1 MTQTPVAPRPRSGA
15 VAVAAG
21 IMFSRVFGLARQR
34 VIGHFLG
41 VGDAADALSAALRI
55 PNVLQNLL
63 GEGVLSASFVPV
75 YARLRAEGR
84 EEDAGRLA
92 RTVFAALALVCSLAV
107 LVGIALAPAMVDVI
121 AGGFAGEKREF
132 TVGLV
137 RLLFPGIALLVMSAW
152 CLGVL
157 NAHRKFFVSY
167 SAPVIW
173 NVAIIATLVFAAS
186 TSDTDGAARLV
197 AVGAVLGSLLQFAV
211 QLPWVARALPRARRG
226 GPALS
231 VDFRRVVANFLPV
244 VFGRGV
250 VQVSAWLD
258 TLIASWVMP
267 GATAVLLY
275 AQNISML
282 PVSVFGM
289 SVSASELTEMSGHGA
304 ATVESAIRDRMGKSL
319 RTIAFFVVPS
329 SATLLILGDVVAGAV
344 LQTGRFQRAD
354 TEWVWAVL
362 GGSAIGLLAG
372 TMGRLYN
379 SAWYSLHDTATP
391 VKIAMVRVTLTASVG
406 SVAALLLPGWLGI
419 DARWGVAA
427 LTATSGV
434 AAWVEYALLRAKLN
448 ARIGHTGLPRGFLP
462 RVWSAAFAAAGVGY
476 ALKLILLSMHPVLLG
491 VVVLGAVGVA
501 YFVVTYALG
510 VGESAEVI
518 GRLRARLRGPTGPS

>member
-1 MTQTPVAPRPRSGA
+1 MTPAPVAPRPRSGA

-21 IMFSRVFGLARQR
+21 ILLSRVFGLARQR
-34 VIGHFLG
+34 VVSHFLG

-107 LVGIALAPAMVDVI
+107 LVGIALAPAMVTVI
-121 AGGFAGEKREF
+121 AGGFASEKREF

-137 RLLFPGIALLVMSAW
+137 RLLFPGIGLLVMSAW

-157 NAHRKFFVSY
+157 NSHRKFFISY

-173 NVAIIATLVFAAS
+173 NVAIIATLLLGAS
-186 TSDTDGAARLV
+186 QGDADGAARLV
-197 AVGAVLGSLLQFAV
+197 AVAAVLGSLLQFAV
-211 QLPWVARALPRARRG
+211 QLPWVVRALPRPNAG
-226 GPALS
+226 GPAVS
-231 VDFRRVVANFLPV
+231 VEFRRVVANFLPV

-304 ATVESAIRDRMGKSL
+304 ESVESVIRERMGQSL

-329 SATLLILGDVVAGAV
+329 SATLLVLGDVVAGAI

-362 GGSAIGLLAG
+362 AGSAIGLLAG

-379 SAWYSLHDTATP
+379 SAWYALHDTATP
-391 VKIAMVRVTLTASVG
+391 VKIAMVRVTLTASLG
-406 SVAALLLPGWLGI
+406 AVAALLLPGWLAV
-419 DARWGVAA
+419 DARWGVAG
-427 LTATSGV
+427 LTATAGM

-448 ARIGHTGLPRGFLP
+448 ARIGHTGLPRGFLL
-462 RVWSAAFAAAGVGY
+462 RVWSAAGVAAGGGY
-476 ALKLILLSMHPVLLG
+476 ALKLVLLTMHPVLLG
-491 VVVLGAVGVA
+491 VVVLGTVGIA
-501 YFVVTYALG
+501 YFGITHALG
-510 VGESAEVI
+510 ITESAAVV